1 MARRSTQ
8 KRACTHARTHT
19 HIHSLSLSLSV
30 CLSLSLSLSHAQ
42 VILPYNDEPSWLW
55 RQFRDTVLELS
66 WEVRR
71 RFASR
76 VRATCVF
83 CPGHATCR
91 CFNPS
96 LCTRAGGAGLHRI
109 GPGDGVGAA
118 HIHPHQLV
126 GCARFQGRNG
136 PIVPG
141 STGVVHAVV
150 ICHDAA
156 LLALRAAHFSDV
168 YG

>member
-66 WEVRR
+66 WEV
-71 RFASR
+71 
-76 VRATCVF
+76 
-83 CPGHATCR
+83 
-91 CFNPS
+91 
-96 LCTRAGGAGLHRI
+96 
-109 GPGDGVGAA
+109 
-118 HIHPHQLV
+118 
-126 GCARFQGRNG
+126 
-136 PIVPG
+136 
-141 STGVVHAVV
+141 
-150 ICHDAA
+150 
-156 LLALRAAHFSDV
+156 
-168 YG
+168 